1 MNFTEKKEIDFA
13 CLQSIEPKL
22 SSILRDFQKDGV
34 AFAIANSG
42 RCMIADD
49 MGLGMSN

>member
-1 MNFTEKKEIDFA
+1 MNFIGKKEIDYS
-13 CLQSIEPKL
+13 CLQAIEPKIRSL
-22 SSILRDFQKDGV
+22 LLDFQEYGV

-49 MGLGMSN
+49 MGLGMFN